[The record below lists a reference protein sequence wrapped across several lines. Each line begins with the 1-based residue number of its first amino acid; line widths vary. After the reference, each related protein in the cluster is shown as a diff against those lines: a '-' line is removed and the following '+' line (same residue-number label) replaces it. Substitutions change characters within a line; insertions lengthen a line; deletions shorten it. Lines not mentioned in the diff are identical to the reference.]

1 MMDRKKIIEEYL
13 FEGTPEEKKEKFEIA
28 WDVRESFD
36 SIRSGQSKTKVF
48 EPLAS
53 RIEKDL
59 LEEPFKITYLDW
71 GSVYVA
77 KREWRQ
83 DEKDRGIYAI
93 CVEKWNRGWP
103 TIGIV
108 RNKPFTTDTEK
119 QIGDILSRQNFRPT
133 QWYLGYIPI
142 PDWNYGDLRDYY
154 RIVLLNPLEIVD
166 FFFNYF
172 KQVYEIVR
180 KTPGLEQ
187 LLDRSVEERK
197 AQVQK

>member
-1 MMDRKKIIEEYL
+1 MDRKKIIEEYL
-13 FEGTPEEKKEKFEIA
+13 FEGTHEDRKEKFEIA
-28 WDVRESFD
+28 WDVWENFD

-48 EPLAS
+48 EPLAN

-59 LEEPFKITYLDW
+59 LEEPFKITHFDW

-77 KREWRQ
+77 KPEWRQ
-83 DEKDRGIYAI
+83 DENDRGIYAI

-108 RNKPFTTDTEK
+108 RNKPFTTETEK
-119 QIGDILSRQNFRPT
+119 QIGDILSKQNFRST
-133 QWYLGYIPI
+133 QWFLGYIPI
-142 PDWNYGDLRDYY
+142 PDWKYSDLRYY
-154 RIVLLNPLEIVD
+154 YQTVLLNPSEIVD
-166 FFFNYF
+166 FFFNYL

-197 AQVQK
+197 AQIQK

>member
-13 FEGTPEEKKEKFEIA
+13 FEGSPEERIEKFEIA
-28 WDVRESFD
+28 WDVWENFD
-36 SIRSGQSKTKVF
+36 SMRREQSKTEVF

-53 RIEKDL
+53 RIEKEL
-59 LEEPFKITYLDW
+59 LDEPFKITYLDW
-71 GSVYVA
+71 GSVYAA
-77 KREWRQ
+77 KREWKQ

-93 CVEKWNRGWP
+93 CVEKWNRSWP

-108 RNKPFTTDTEK
+108 RNKPFTTDAEK
-119 QIGDILSRQNFRPT
+119 QIGEILSRQNFRST

-142 PDWNYGDLRDYY
+142 PDWKYGNNKDYY
-154 RIVLLNPLEIVD
+154 QAVFLNPLEIVD

-197 AQVQK
+197 AQIQK